1 MYAFD
6 VTSCL
11 DDCVEGLFCQSGFS
25 GQVNHRFGVKGLME
39 LIWHDHGLSVG
50 EVPYM
55 SMWPRLCK
63 IAVQNALGQE
73 ACTQMMAENKT
84 CICSSAGVPGT
95 VATLLGKRCGL
106 ALIGWAIGWG
116 LWLCWSPG

>member
-1 MYAFD
+1 VYAFD

-84 CICSSAGVPGT
+84 CICSSAGVPG
-95 VATLLGKRCGL
+95 
-106 ALIGWAIGWG
+106 
-116 LWLCWSPG
+116 LWLHYLERDVAWL